1 MTEDFDNLT
10 VAELKQRGVPPKQ
23 ILAEMKRRGMS
34 SREFIEAWSPKPPIS
49 SRVGSR
55 SLRRRVVMAMYGSWL
70 LIPLGFVLS
79 FQARGSNLK
88 LAIVSALALGAAAI
102 VTASSVWLGRRTY
115 VNSPQ
120 LLDSELDERLV
131 QVKNQA
137 YRTAFQIFG
146 ALVLIAWPLSLL
158 LLVNNP
164 GGNGI
169 TTSLLIVGGVAL
181 LITTLPT
188 AIVAWREPD
197 PTEPEPLGPSRPP

>member
-1 MTEDFDNLT
+1 MTE
-10 VAELKQRGVPPKQ
+10 EPK
-23 ILAEMKRRGMS
+23 LPSVAEMKRRGMS
-34 SREFIEAWSPKPPIS
+34 PQEVLDTWRRRPLS

-55 SLRRRVVMAMYGSWL
+55 LLRRRVVIAMYGSWL

-88 LAIVSALALGAAAI
+88 HAIVDALALGAVAI
-102 VTASSVWLGRRTY
+102 VTVSWIWLGRRTY

-120 LLDSELDERLV
+120 LPDSELDERLL

-137 YRTAFQIFG
+137 YRTAYRIFG

-158 LLVNNP
+158 LLVNDP

-169 TTSLLIVGGVAL
+169 TTALLIFGGVAL
-181 LITTLPT
+181 LMTTLPT

-197 PTEPEPLGPSRPP
+197 PTEPEPLGPSRPR

>member
-1 MTEDFDNLT
+1 MIDNFEHLS

-34 SREFIEAWSPKPPIS
+34 SREFVDAWRPKPPIS
-49 SRVGSR
+49 NRVGSR
-55 SLRRRVVMAMYGSWL
+55 SFRRKVVIAMYGSWL

-88 LAIVSALALGAAAI
+88 HAVVGALAIGAVAI
-102 VTASSVWLGRRTY
+102 VTVSSVWLGRRTY

-120 LLDSELDERLV
+120 LPDSELDERLV

-137 YRTAFQIFG
+137 YRTAFRIFG

-158 LLVNNP
+158 LLVNIP

-169 TTSLLIVGGVAL
+169 TGTFMIFGGVAL
-181 LITTLPT
+181 LMTTLPT
-188 AIVAWREPD
+188 AVVAWREPD
-197 PTEPEPLGPSRPP
+197 PAVPDQLPA